1 MQSKSAVKNF
11 YLALIIALIPMVAI
25 ANYPVTVT
33 SCLDNMS
40 VVFDFGVMNNQA
52 FVRVENYEGR
62 KIYCETQFKAS
73 SDRRT
78 RKTTIQPGKS
88 GVMIYAPR
96 RTVTRMY
103 ITVYCSDEKESMTDK
118 TLLDYSCEKSV
129 KD

>member
-1 MQSKSAVKNF
+1 MQTKLALKNF
-11 YLALIIALIPMVAI
+11 YLALIIALIPMVAV
-25 ANYPVTVT
+25 ANYPVTIT

-62 KIYCETQFKAS
+62 EIYCETKFKAS

-78 RKTTIQPGKS
+78 RRTTIQPGKS

-103 ITVYCSDEKESMTDK
+103 ITVYCSDEKESMADK
-118 TLLDYSCEKSV
+118 TLLDYSCEKGI

>member
-1 MQSKSAVKNF
+1 MQTKLARKNF
-11 YLALIIALIPMVAI
+11 YLALIIALIPMVAV
-25 ANYPVTVT
+25 ANYPVTIT

-62 KIYCETQFKAS
+62 EIYCETKFKAS

-78 RKTTIQPGKS
+78 RRTTIQPGKS

-103 ITVYCSDEKESMTDK
+103 ITVYCSDEKESMADK
-118 TLLDYSCEKSV
+118 TLLDYSCEKGI

>member
-1 MQSKSAVKNF
+1 MQSKLAVKNF
-11 YLALIIALIPMVAI
+11 YLALIIALIPIVAI

-40 VVFDFGVMNNQA
+40 VVFDFGVTNNQA

-62 KIYCETQFKAS
+62 KIYCETRFKAS

-78 RKTTIQPGKS
+78 RRTTIQPGKS
-88 GVMIYAPR
+88 GVMIFAPR

-103 ITVYCSDEKESMTDK
+103 ITVYCSDEKESMADK
-118 TLLDYSCEKSV
+118 TLLDYSCKKSV

>member
-11 YLALIIALIPMVAI
+11 YLALIIALIPIVAI

-62 KIYCETQFKAS
+62 KIFCETQFKAS

-118 TLLDYSCEKSV
+118 TLLDYSCEKGI

>member
-1 MQSKSAVKNF
+1 MKSKIALKNF

-62 KIYCETQFKAS
+62 KIFCETQFKAS

-88 GVMIYAPR
+88 GLMIYAPR
-96 RTVTRMY
+96 RTGTRMY
-103 ITVYCSDEKESMTDK
+103 ITIYCSDEKESMTDK

>member
-11 YLALIIALIPMVAI
+11 YLALIIALIPIVAI

-62 KIYCETQFKAS
+62 KIFCETQFKAS

-118 TLLDYSCEKSV
+118 TLLDYSCEKRV

>member
-25 ANYPVTVT
+25 ANYPLTVT

-62 KIYCETQFKAS
+62 EIYCETRFKAGP
-73 SDRRT
+73 DRRT
-78 RKTTIQPGKS
+78 RKTTVQPEKYGL
-88 GVMIYAPR
+88 MIYLAR

-103 ITVYCSDEKESMTDK
+103 ITVYCSDEKESMADK
-118 TLLDYSCEKSV
+118 TLLDYSCEKV
-129 KD
+129 AND

>member
-1 MQSKSAVKNF
+1 MQTKIALKNF
-11 YLALIIALIPMVAI
+11 YLALIIALIPMVAV
-25 ANYPVTVT
+25 ANYPVTIT

-62 KIYCETQFKAS
+62 EIYCETKFKAS

-78 RKTTIQPGKS
+78 RRTTIQPGKS

-103 ITVYCSDEKESMTDK
+103 ITVYCSDEKESMADK
-118 TLLDYSCEKSV
+118 TLLDYSCEKGI